1 MTDEERT
8 RCADELR
15 HMLLEDCH
23 KTVRVVFKKHKPLRS
38 VGLLVAQYW
47 DDEAEDAVHE
57 RFICSE
63 LETPDVDAALGRGD
77 VHSRERDYVNLPS
90 FKEKR
95 IPPHVTAPWDPAAA
109 VPAFAAYC
117 TEGGDQSSP
126 ARDNY
131 SLAAVFSRGGGVQL
145 VATKRRPHLD
155 GHPVEAMRLCLTR
168 GTR

>member
-15 HMLLEDCH
+15 RVLLADCQ
-23 KTVRVVFKKHKPLRS
+23 KTVRLVLKKHKPLRS

-63 LETPDVDAALGRGD
+63 LELPDVDAALDGSD
-77 VHSRERDYVNLPS
+77 VYSRERDYVNLPS
-90 FKEKR
+90 YKKR
-95 IPPHVTAPWDPAAA
+95 TPPYVTAPWDPDAA

-117 TEGGDQSSP
+117 TEGGDQSKP
-126 ARDNY
+126 ARNNY
-131 SLAAVFSRGGGVQL
+131 SLVAVFSRGGGMKIVGP
-145 VATKRRPHLD
+145 KRRPHLD
-155 GHPVEAMRLCLTR
+155 GHPVEAMRRRLARLTP
-168 GTR
+168 